1 MKVILRIFKLSKETV
16 ADLLDFRTRRYSATF
31 SFFVKTERGGF
42 TIVDYF
48 AGYILNPNKIRPTNV
63 YDIIGRGSLIIK
75 EGNLMNPCIETYYE
89 QDFKSEENAITYY
102 RLRYGKVGRF
112 FKEID
117 VPGKFQLVK
126 YTKRTELVWLQ

>member
-42 TIVDYF
+42 TRVDYF
-48 AGYILNPNKIRPTNV
+48 AGFILNPNKVRPTNV
-63 YDIIGRGSLIIK
+63 YDIIGRGGLIIK

-89 QDFKSEENAITYY
+89 QDFKSEEDAVEMFEKTHADGIMI
-102 RLRYGKVGRF
+102 GRAALGNPWI
-112 FKEID
+112 FKKIIYFLEPFIN
-117 VPGKFQLVK
+117 
-126 YTKRTELVWLQ
+126 